1 MYNVILPLIIGL
13 VSVIELV
20 SLYIFCVEADCVGVL
35 SVKVTEVVVLT
46 VPSDVISESVVVGME
61 LRSVSLVTI

>member
-1 MYNVILPLIIGL
+1 MKTLPLIIGL

-20 SLYIFCVEADCVGVL
+20 SLYIFCDEADCVGVL
-35 SVKVTEVVVLT
+35 SVTVTEVVVLT

-61 LRSVSLVTI
+61 LGSVALVTI